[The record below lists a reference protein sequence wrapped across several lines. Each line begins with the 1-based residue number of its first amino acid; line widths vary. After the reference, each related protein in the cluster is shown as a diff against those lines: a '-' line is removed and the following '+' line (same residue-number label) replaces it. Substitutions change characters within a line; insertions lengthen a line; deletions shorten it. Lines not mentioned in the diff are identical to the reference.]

1 MVAPGG
7 LRLRLPPTRPSLV
20 GMPPYEWA
28 MMACEPLECNDRPS
42 SLPSAVG
49 PPRSPGAA
57 LRFVSGPRCGLPFL
71 RRAFSRPPSG
81 RPLRVRASC
90 LPSRRLPASGGVWAG
105 QSQRL
110 PPAGPSSE
118 RDPAPAPRVRGSF
131 WPVGVLGGGVG
142 GVALSSVV
150 HPRRI
155 RNLTDRSSG
164 DGSRGCVR
172 HASPLARPVRT
183 LMRAPPA
190 RPRKGPHPQA
200 EVLRKSSWPGS
211 GIGLARIL
219 LPSSWNPPHK
229 HAPYVG
235 GFI

>member
-1 MVAPGG
+1 MLLVCGFAGG
-7 LRLRLPPTRPSLV
+7 RPSGLLF
-20 GMPPYEWA
+20 A
-28 MMACEPLECNDRPS
+28 L
-42 SLPSAVG
+42 G
-49 PPRSPGAA
+49 PPRFPGTA

-71 RRAFSRPPSG
+71 RRAFCRPPSG
-81 RPLRVRASC
+81 RPLRVRGLC
-90 LPSRRLPASGGVWAG
+90 LPSRRLPASVCGWVG

-118 RDPAPAPRVRGSF
+118 RDPAPAPRVRGSV

-164 DGSRGCVR
+164 GGSRGCVR
-172 HASPLARPVRT
+172 WVSPLARPVRT
-183 LMRAPPA
+183 LMRAAPA

-200 EVLRKSSWPGS
+200 EALRKTRGPAALHAGNPIAGTVST
-211 GIGLARIL
+211 LTLFNARQRIRFPWIL

-229 HAPYVG
+229 HASYVG
-235 GFI
+235 GFT